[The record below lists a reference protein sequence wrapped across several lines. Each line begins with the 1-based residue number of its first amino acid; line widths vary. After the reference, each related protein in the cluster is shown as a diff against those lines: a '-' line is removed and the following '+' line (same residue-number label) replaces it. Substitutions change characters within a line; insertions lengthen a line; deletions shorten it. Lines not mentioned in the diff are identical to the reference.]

1 MKKNADAESPPRHAI
16 EPKKAEDPQQM
27 SGVDTPTETKQ
38 TLTEE
43 PKAAAEGA
51 KPETDAN
58 SKLRRRRPGVSA
70 TIPNLT

>member
-1 MKKNADAESPPRHAI
+1 
-16 EPKKAEDPQQM
+16 M
-27 SGVDTPTETKQ
+27 SCADTPTETKQ

-51 KPETDAN
+51 KTETDAN

-70 TIPNLT
+70 TIPNFT

>member
-1 MKKNADAESPPRHAI
+1 
-16 EPKKAEDPQQM
+16 M

-43 PKAAAEGA
+43 PKAAAEGS